1 MKHVLDLLKLLAAQ
15 PILLLAVLL
24 GIGSLLGS
32 FRVKG
37 IHLGPAAVLFAAIAV
52 SSLGT
57 AYGVKFAV
65 PEVVGTL
72 GLVLFTYTVGLLS
85 GPNFF
90 ASLQRG
96 WVAMVGVVGAFVA
109 AAVAAIGL
117 GKVLG
122 LSMPVIAGSF
132 AGALNNTPALAAA
145 AERSGDT
152 TGPTIGYSIA
162 YLFGVGATLGAAL
175 FVARRGGGAGRPE
188 PLTTLTVR
196 VDRED
201 AVCSS
206 EIIDAHQGEVVF
218 SRIQHGEENPIEV
231 ASEHTLITRDDL
243 VTVVGP
249 ADVVEE
255 VAEELGHASSHA
267 LHERRAD
274 LDFRRITVSQPRLAG
289 RSIAELGLEDRF
301 GAVATRVRRG
311 DLDMV
316 AQDEFVLQMG
326 DRVRVTAP
334 TEEMAAV
341 SAYLGDS
348 ERGLSDINP
357 IGFALGLALGVA
369 LGLVHVPFPGG
380 GFTLG
385 AAAGTLI
392 VGLIFGRLVRVGGL
406 VVSMSNSS
414 ATSLS
419 TFGMITFLA
428 YAGSRAGERFV
439 ESVTSDVGWK
449 VFILGAV
456 ITVLTASLVTFLGRR
471 VVKAAGPQVSGMIAG
486 AQTQPAVLAFANER
500 TGFDLRVGLG
510 YALVYPAAMIA
521 KIIIAQIVAGL

>member
-1 MKHVLDLLKLLAAQ
+1 MLDLLKLLASQ

-24 GIGSLLGS
+24 GLGSLLGS

-57 AYGVKFAV
+57 AYGVKLAV

-96 WVAMVGVVGAFVA
+96 WVAMVGVVAAFVA
-109 AAVAAIGL
+109 AAVA
-117 GKVLG
+117 
-122 LSMPVIAGSF
+122 
-132 AGALNNTPALAAA
+132 ALAAA

-162 YLFGVGATLGAAL
+162 YLFGVGATLAAAL
-175 FVARRGGGAGRPE
+175 FVARRGGGASKPE

-196 VDRED
+196 VDLDE

-206 EIIDAHQGEVVF
+206 EIIEAHQGEVVF
-218 SRIQHGEENPIEV
+218 SRIQHGESNPVEV
-231 ASEHTLITRDDL
+231 AAEHTLIRRDDL

-249 ADVVEE
+249 ADLVEE
-255 VAEELGHASSHA
+255 IADELGHASSHA
-267 LHERRAD
+267 LHEARAD
-274 LDFRRITVSQPRLAG
+274 LDFRRITVSQPHLAG

-311 DLDMV
+311 DLDLV

-334 TEEMAAV
+334 TEQMTAV

-369 LGLVHVPFPGG
+369 LGLVHIPFPGG

-392 VGLIFGRLVRVGGL
+392 VGLVFGRLVRIGGL

-439 ESVTSDVGWK
+439 ESVTSDLGWK
-449 VFILGAV
+449 VFLLGAL
-456 ITVLTASLVTFLGRR
+456 ITTLAATIVTFVGRR
-471 VVKAAGPQVSGMIAG
+471 VVRVSGPQVSGMIAG

-500 TGFDLRVGLG
+500 TGFDVRVGLG

-521 KIIIAQIVAGL
+521 KIIIAQVVAGLSG